1 MLLGSAASATFT
13 TSNATY
19 EGDPIASG
27 LLQLSDAAC
36 DHHMQGLIG
45 GDAIVLT
52 TGGGAPH
59 LLRHRRRPPVP

>member
-13 TSNATY
+13 TSNAKY

-27 LLQLSDAAC
+27 LVKLSDAAC
-36 DHHMQGLIG
+36 DHHMKGLIG

-52 TGGGAPH
+52 TGGGGSA
-59 LLRHRRRPPVP
+59 LA